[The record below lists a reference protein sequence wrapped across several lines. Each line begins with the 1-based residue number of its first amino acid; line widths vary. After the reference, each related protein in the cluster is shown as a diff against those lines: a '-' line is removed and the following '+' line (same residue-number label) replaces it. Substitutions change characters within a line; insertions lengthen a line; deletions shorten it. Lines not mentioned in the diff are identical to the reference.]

1 MEVAASLKEARLP
14 KGFERVCDQMRVA
27 LRAIRVRRGP
37 WTTEEATKAT
47 LTDALQR
54 RESLT
59 GQLHGVVRIADVLAR
74 VDPSALSE
82 IGLPGALISRKAAVR
97 SRINT
102 DWLRDRA
109 ATLRAN
115 MTFAS
120 QACRH
125 AIRLAVA
132 VAVAIELSR
141 LVGFRHDYW
150 VPLSVVI
157 VLQPD
162 LGATFSRGV
171 RRIAGTLVGV
181 GVVTVVL
188 AELHPG
194 CAGLTVLALC
204 CISWPFLPFHRL
216 RDL

>member
-1 MEVAASLKEARLP
+1 MLSGARRSEHLDGGCCVPQRSPPP
-14 KGFERVCDQMRVA
+14 KG
-27 LRAIRVRRGP
+27 IRESVRSNEGCTSGYQGQTRGH
-37 WTTEEATKAT
+37 WTTEGATKAT
-47 LTDALQR
+47 WTDALQR
-54 RESLT
+54 CESLT

-82 IGLPGALISRKAAVR
+82 IGLPGALISRKTAVR

-102 DWLRDRA
+102 GWLRDRA
-109 ATLRAN
+109 AMLRAN

-150 VPLSVVI
+150 VPLTVVI
-157 VLQPD
+157 VPQPD

-171 RRIAGTLVGV
+171 RRFAGTLVGV

-188 AELHPG
+188 PELHPG
-194 CAGLTVLALC
+194 
-204 CISWPFLPFHRL
+204 
-216 RDL
+216 